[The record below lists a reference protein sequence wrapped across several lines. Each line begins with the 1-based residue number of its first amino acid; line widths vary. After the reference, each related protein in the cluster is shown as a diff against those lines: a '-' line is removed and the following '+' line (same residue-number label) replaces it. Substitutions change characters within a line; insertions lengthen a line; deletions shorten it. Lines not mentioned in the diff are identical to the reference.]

1 MEKRISLWKLFLTF
15 LKINT
20 FTFGGGYAIVPI
32 IRDEFVEHQQLI
44 DEDEMLDIVALAQS
58 GPGAM
63 AISCSL
69 LTGYRLRGPL
79 GAATCLFASVLP
91 CLVIILSINLAY
103 KQFRENF
110 YVNAALVG
118 ISGIISAVLFL
129 TTWRMGK
136 RAMHE
141 DRNFSIVM
149 IIIATFLGMFT
160 DINTA
165 FIILFLGFCGIIVT
179 KLEDHKKEG
188 HRS

>member
-1 MEKRISLWKLFLTF
+1 
-15 LKINT
+15 
-20 FTFGGGYAIVPI
+20 
-32 IRDEFVEHQQLI
+32 
-44 DEDEMLDIVALAQS
+44 
-58 GPGAM
+58 
-63 AISCSL
+63 
-69 LTGYRLRGPL
+69 
-79 GAATCLFASVLP
+79 
-91 CLVIILSINLAY
+91 
-103 KQFRENF
+103 
-110 YVNAALVG
+110 
-118 ISGIISAVLFL
+118 
-129 TTWRMGK
+129 MGK